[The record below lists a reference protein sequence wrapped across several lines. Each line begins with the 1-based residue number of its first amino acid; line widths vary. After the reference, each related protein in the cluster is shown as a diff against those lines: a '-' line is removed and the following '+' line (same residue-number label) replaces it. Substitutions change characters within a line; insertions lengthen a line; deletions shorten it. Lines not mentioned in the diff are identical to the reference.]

1 MLKPHRIQ
9 ILAIRQNQNNNKN
22 QNNNER
28 GAPMAPLSRLI
39 YKWCLVASATNELIT
54 QVHALLLVQF
64 SKCWIF

>member
-1 MLKPHRIQ
+1 MLIPHRIQ
-9 ILAIRQNQNNNKN
+9 ILAIRQNQNNNK
-22 QNNNER
+22 R
-28 GAPMAPLSRLI
+28 GAPLAPLSCLI